1 MSVLIGIFAV
11 LVVGLAIF
19 FVALRPSNTG
29 PWKPEYERLAR
40 ADIRGDEVCLSNF
53 RRARYTPRAAPL
65 SLEWGERKV
74 NLLDLKAVWFGLSVF
89 QKPGLAHTFVS
100 FDFGDG
106 DPVVISVESRQRPGQ
121 RFDPIRG
128 LLHQYH
134 LIYVIADEKDVL
146 GVRTYSK
153 RNEVYFQPLTL
164 SDERAKEIFLDMLR
178 RLNHLVETPKFY
190 NTLLSNCTT
199 SLLKDTVVPKWQ
211 RFVDWRLL
219 LPGFSDRVAYE
230 FDILDKRF
238 SREALRDAAYLGET
252 DLDPLAENFSETLRH
267 SFWRRIEDKA
277 G

>member
-1 MSVLIGIFAV
+1 MALVIGLICFFLVLQ
-11 LVVGLAIF
+11 
-19 FVALRPSNTG
+19 PSNKG
-29 PWKPEYERLAR
+29 PWKPEYERLAK
-40 ADIRGDEVCLSNF
+40 ADIRGDEVVITNF
-53 RRARYTPRAAPL
+53 RRARYTPQAAPH
-65 SLEWGERKV
+65 SLEWQERRV
-74 NLLDLKAVWFGLSVF
+74 NLSDLKEVWFGLSVF

-121 RFDPIRG
+121 KYDPIRG

-134 LIYVIADEKDVL
+134 LVYVIADEKDVL

-153 RNEVYFQPLTL
+153 RNEVFFQPLTL
-164 SDERAKEIFLDMLR
+164 TDKRAREIFLDMIG
-178 RLNHLVETPKFY
+178 RLNDLVDTPKFY

-238 SREALRDAAYLGET
+238 RGKL
-252 DLDPLAENFSETLRH
+252 
-267 SFWRRIEDKA
+267 
-277 G
+277 